1 MSPYLYSTAGLVVF
15 TCLMAVARKKK
26 FQLAVYITV
35 CLAASTSGAVLFMAI
50 YGYYFGVF
58 NLYFFI
64 VAALII
70 GLILDFLVQ
79 KTIKTDK

>member
-1 MSPYLYSTAGLVVF
+1 MSPYLYSIAGLVVF
-15 TCLMAVARKKK
+15 TCLMVVARKKK
-26 FQLAVYITV
+26 FPLTVYIAV
-35 CLAASTSGAVLFMAI
+35 CLAASASGAVLFMAI

-70 GLILDFLVQ
+70 GLIIDFLVQ
-79 KTIKTDK
+79 KAIKIDK